1 MSSARSLQRVELRA
15 LEPAV
20 REAQVRIVAKADDA
34 LGLASQCHCRQER
47 GRDPVHVADQAEP

>member
-1 MSSARSLQRVELRA
+1 MRSSARSLQRVEIRA

-34 LGLASQCHCRQER
+34 LGLASQ
-47 GRDPVHVADQAEP
+47 